1 MAQATRPRRRV
12 VLADVAEAAG
22 VSQTTASKALSG
34 TGRMREET
42 RDRVRRLAQEMGFSP
57 NWQAQSLASG
67 RTGTVG
73 LITHDLEGRFSIPL
87 LVGVEDYF
95 GTENVSVLLCDAR
108 GDFIREQHHLANLLA
123 RQIDGVI
130 LMGHNSNPRQ
140 SLGLLPVP
148 VVYSYAPSAADSDVS
163 IITDD
168 FEDGRI
174 AAQHL
179 IEIGRSRIA
188 LIGGDPTYVAA
199 RKRVDGA
206 LQVIEEAGLQP
217 ACPPLLGAWHQRWGR
232 GAAKTILSQTDDVD
246 GIICGSDRIA
256 RGAVEGVLGEGRTV
270 PDDIAIV
277 GYDNWD
283 VLVEETEPT
292 LTSVDLNLER
302 LGARAAA
309 SLSELM
315 SGQQVSGIEKV
326 PGQLVLR
333 QSTGF

>member
-1 MAQATRPRRRV
+1 MAQGTRPKRRV
-12 VLADVAEAAG
+12 VLADVADAAG

-34 TGRMREET
+34 TGRMRDET
-42 RDRVRRLAQEMGFSP
+42 RERVRQLAQEMGFSP

-95 GTENVSVLLCDAR
+95 GGESVSVLLCDAR
-108 GDFIREQHHLANLLA
+108 GDFIREQHHMANLLN

-140 SLGLLPVP
+140 SFGSLPVP
-148 VVYSYAPSAADSDVS
+148 AVYAYAPSAADQDVS
-163 IITDD
+163 VVTDD
-168 FEDGRI
+168 WEDGRI
-174 AAQHL
+174 AAQHMV
-179 IEIGRSRIA
+179 ETGRSRIA
-188 LIGGDPTYVAA
+188 IIGGDPSYVAA

-206 LQVIEEAGLQP
+206 LHMMEEAGIQP
-217 ACPPLLGAWHQRWGR
+217 VCPPLLGAWHQRWGR
-232 GAAKTILSQTDDVD
+232 GAARTVLSQVGDVD

-256 RGAVEGVLGEGRTV
+256 RGAIDGVIEEGRAV
-270 PDDIAIV
+270 PDDIAIM

-283 VLVEETEPT
+283 VLVEESDPT
-292 LTSVDLNLER
+292 LTSVDLNLET

-309 SLSELM
+309 SLSALM
-315 SGQQVSGIEKV
+315 EGRSVSGIEKV
-326 PGQLVLR
+326 PGRLVLR